1 MVRNNLSLFDNF
13 NQLTPY
19 AVGFDRQFNRLN
31 DYIKHQHQST
41 GFPPYNIQK
50 VEDFK
55 YTIELALAGFSKDD
69 IEVKVADGVLS
80 IKSTKDNEPDND
92 DINTLHKGISYRKFN
107 RKYDLADD
115 IVVKDAKLENGLLTI
130 HLERIIPEEKK
141 PRVIE
146 IK

>member
-1 MVRNNLSLFDNF
+1 MVTSKTLSLSNF
-13 NQLTPY
+13 HTLAPNT
-19 AVGFDRQFNRLN
+19 VGWERHLNRLS
-31 DYIKHQHQST
+31 DYHSVAQT
-41 GFPPYNIQK
+41 GFPPYNIIQ
-50 VEDFK
+50 EGDFDYK
-55 YTIELALAGFSKDD
+55 IELALAGFSKDD

-80 IKSTKDNEPDND
+80 IKSTKDNETGGE

-130 HLERIIPEEKK
+130 HLERIIPDEKK